1 MHNAQDIRLV
11 GCTFFEEYLTGKSSN
26 NAHKI
31 SLRKRVY
38 FDPVSATFV
47 KYGPIIQFPSIP
59 NRTFALSMLT
69 IDLSEST
76 FTKF

>member
-1 MHNAQDIRLV
+1 MHNAQDVHLV
-11 GCTFFEEYLTGKSSN
+11 GSTFFEEYLTGKSSN

-38 FDPVSATFV
+38 FDPASATFV

-59 NRTFALSMLT
+59 NRTLT
-69 IDLSEST
+69 LCFVDVDDRFI
-76 FTKF
+76 